1 LEFTSIRQTFEL
13 IQTGDTTRRMT
24 FIKMMSNYWTV
35 FAVVSALATSGQM
48 AFAGTP
54 EQNRAVGFSDG
65 CHNKVVP
72 GHHTPDYEA
81 GFAEGQAQC
90 SHSNG
95 GSSSGSASSS
105 SSSSQSNPTINIINP
120 K

>member
-1 LEFTSIRQTFEL
+1 
-13 IQTGDTTRRMT
+13 
-24 FIKMMSNYWTV
+24 
-35 FAVVSALATSGQM
+35 M

-54 EQNRAVGFSDG
+54 EQNHAVGFSDG

-72 GHHTPDYEA
+72 GNHTKDYEA

-95 GSSSGSASSS
+95 GSSSG
-105 SSSSQSNPTINIINP
+105 
-120 K
+120 